1 MIILITEDDSIS
13 QAILKKLL
21 NSQQYDFEVA
31 NNGEEAVEI
40 SKNKKFDIILMDI
53 LMPKKDG
60 FTASSEIRSGSENL
74 NQSTPIIAV
83 TSESFSENQEKF
95 KDSGIND
102 FVPKPVRKDALL
114 KKIKQ
119 WSAV

>member
-21 NSQQYDFEVA
+21 NSQKYDFEVA

-60 FTASSEIRSGSENL
+60 FTASSEIRFGEQNL
-74 NQSTPIIAV
+74 NQNTPIIAV
-83 TSESFSENQEKF
+83 TSESFKENQEKF

-114 KKIKQ
+114 KKIKH
-119 WSAV
+119 WSAI